1 MALFWLLMG
10 GLLVA
15 LLWTFG
21 AYNSQPVDLQ
31 YYGILVDDAPLWVVA
46 VVPAALGLLTG
57 LLMSLPSRF
66 RGMVSSRRLNKQLDD
81 RDRTIVV
88 LQQRVAALEST
99 ATMPPAPLA
108 ASRELSDVPDVS
120 ARSHLRA

>member
-1 MALFWLLMG
+1 MALFWLLIG

-46 VVPAALGLLTG
+46 VVPAVLGLLIG
-57 LLMSLPSRF
+57 LLMSLPARF
-66 RGMVSSRRLNKQLDD
+66 RGMVSSRRLSKQLDD
-81 RDRTIVV
+81 RDRTIRA
-88 LQQRVAALEST
+88 LQQRVATLEG
-99 ATMPPAPLA
+99 AAPAPLA

-120 ARSHLRA
+120 ARAHSRF

>member
-1 MALFWLLMG
+1 MALFWLLIG

-46 VVPAALGLLTG
+46 VVPAVLGLLIG

-66 RGMVSSRRLNKQLDD
+66 RGMVSSRRLSKQLVD
-81 RDRTIVV
+81 RDRTIGV
-88 LQQRVAALEST
+88 LQQRVVALEST
-99 ATMPPAPLA
+99 APAPLA

-120 ARSHLRA
+120 ARSHSRS